1 MTVPGRDG
9 HPEQPAAWGAPRSK
23 VVTWYDQA
31 ATVTGG
37 AGLSGL
43 DFMRALMD
51 GKIPPPPIALLL
63 NMVPTKVDHGLA
75 VLRMHPG

>member
-1 MTVPGRDG
+1 MTVPGWDG

-51 GKIPPPPIALLL
+51 GKIPPL
-63 NMVPTKVDHGLA
+63 TSCG
-75 VLRMHPG
+75 R